1 MEPVKISVYGIV
13 GNSLCVSAKDG
24 EKVYKKIREV
34 LEKGKKVELSFL
46 NVQLLTAA
54 FFKYS
59 NWKLYW
65 DFSEE
70 KIKNSLFLRNISAA
84 RINNIAKEKLD
95 LTAEL
100 EAVFT
105 GLIIE

>member
-54 FFKYS
+54 FLNTAIGSYIGISLKKKLKTRYS
-59 NWKLYW
+59 YAI
-65 DFSEE
+65 FPRPGS
-70 KIKNSLFLRNISAA
+70 I
-84 RINNIAKEKLD
+84 
-95 LTAEL
+95 T
-100 EAVFT
+100 
-105 GLIIE
+105 